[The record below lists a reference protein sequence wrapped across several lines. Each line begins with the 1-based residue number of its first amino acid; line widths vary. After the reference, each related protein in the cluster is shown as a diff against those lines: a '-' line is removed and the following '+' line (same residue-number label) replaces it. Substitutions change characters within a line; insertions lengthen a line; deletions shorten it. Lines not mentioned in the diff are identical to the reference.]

1 MSSVGYTQGDPA
13 LIAKAKVESL
23 SFVGLAGRGAT
34 APGAVVVR
42 ETGTRLH
49 PFVAHFFNSQDGGY
63 YFGDYCKTRDEAD
76 RAARDKLDRYDRYGD
91 LRQNFRNS

>member
-1 MSSVGYTQGDPA
+1 MNFTQGNPE
-13 LIAKAKVESL
+13 LIAKAQAECL
-23 SFVGLAGRGAT
+23 SFTGLAGRGAT

-63 YFGDYCKTRDEAD
+63 YFGDYAKTREDAE
-76 RAARDKLDRYDRYGD
+76 RYAADKLDRYDRYGD
-91 LRQNFRNS
+91 LRRAFRDGR